1 MKHSKIYQHENTG
14 KELIPPFLKGELG
27 NTIHLHSW
35 SRERVPEYIWLG
47 LLRDSC
53 ATKKEYFDKFYNLKE
68 YILNRFEEP
77 LDKFS
82 NILKMDKSNKK
93 ELFEIIVD
101 IFGPY
106 VLDSLIVVS
115 YFDDDIREIFYN
127 KDNNNDK
134 RILKIQ
140 EIVTKMYERYDE
152 FAMDVRYSV
161 IILKLNRVRFL
172 SNLKDSIM
180 IEALTKYPYM
190 DYDSPEMEL
199 YSTSLSSFEGMD
211 FSFNNSYEYSK
222 YFYEEMYLMTD
233 CNPMILSYEENVDY
247 EEIKEKMLE
256 LRKLLIKSKEITYDD
271 KRDVIIGNITYVYKM
286 IKEIISN
293 NLGNSIVSRF
303 VLRTISEIYVNIKFL
318 CLKSK
323 TEPKIWESFK
333 DYGNGKYKLIYKKIE
348 EGISTAKNCSHFN
361 SNILKLLS
369 NENKSEEFLK
379 VSFTN
384 FANKNTRQKF
394 IDVGEKD
401 LYDTYY
407 DYDTC
412 FSHGYWGAIRES
424 SLLFCDNA
432 AHNYHSVSDVE
443 CEQKLI
449 CCYSDLCFLLDKI
462 IKIMNEELGVE

>member
-1 MKHSKIYQHENTG
+1 MKHSKIKEHENTG
-14 KELIPPFLKGELG
+14 KELIPPFLKGEMG
-27 NTIHLHSW
+27 SIIQLHSW

-47 LLRDSC
+47 LLRNSC

-68 YILNRFEEP
+68 YILNKYEEP

-93 ELFEIIVD
+93 ELFEIIAG
-101 IFGPY
+101 IFGQN

-127 KDNNNDK
+127 KDNSNDE
-134 RILKIQ
+134 RILKLQ
-140 EIVTKMYERYDE
+140 EIVTKMYERYNE

-161 IILKLNRVRFL
+161 IILKLNKVRFL
-172 SNLKDSIM
+172 SNLMDSIM
-180 IEALTKYPYM
+180 VEAIKKYPYLE
-190 DYDSPEMEL
+190 YNSPEMEL

-211 FSFNNSYEYSK
+211 FSLNNNYEYSK

-233 CNPMILSYEENVDY
+233 CNPMILSFEENIDY
-247 EEIKEKMLE
+247 EKLKEKMLE
-256 LRKLLIKSKEITYDD
+256 LKKLLIKSNEITYDD

-286 IKEIISN
+286 INEIISN
-293 NLGNSIVSRF
+293 NLGNSIISRF

-318 CLKSK
+318 SLRSK
-323 TEPKIWESFK
+323 IEPKIWESFK

-348 EGISTAKNCSHFN
+348 EGISTAENCSHFN
-361 SNILKLLS
+361 SDILKLLS

-379 VSFTN
+379 VSFKN
-384 FANKNTRQKF
+384 FADKKVRQKF

-432 AHNYHSVSDVE
+432 AHNYHSVPDIE
-443 CEQKLI
+443 CQQKLI

>member
-1 MKHSKIYQHENTG
+1 MKHSKIKEHENTG
-14 KELIPPFLKGELG
+14 KELIPPFLKGEMG
-27 NTIHLHSW
+27 SIIQLHSW

-47 LLRDSC
+47 LLRNSC

-68 YILNRFEEP
+68 YILNKYEEP

-93 ELFEIIVD
+93 ELFEIIAG
-101 IFGPY
+101 IFGQN

-127 KDNNNDK
+127 KDNSNDE
-134 RILKIQ
+134 RILKLQ
-140 EIVTKMYERYDE
+140 EIVAKMYERYNE

-161 IILKLNRVRFL
+161 IILKLNKVRFL
-172 SNLKDSIM
+172 SNLMDSIM
-180 IEALTKYPYM
+180 VEAIKKYPYL
-190 DYDSPEMEL
+190 DYNSPEMEL

-211 FSFNNSYEYSK
+211 FSLNNNYEYSK

-233 CNPMILSYEENVDY
+233 CNPMILSFEENIDY
-247 EEIKEKMLE
+247 EKLKEKMLE
-256 LRKLLIKSKEITYDD
+256 LRKLLIKSNEITYDD

-286 IKEIISN
+286 INEIISN
-293 NLGNSIVSRF
+293 NLGNSIISRF

-318 CLKSK
+318 SLRSK
-323 TEPKIWESFK
+323 IEPKIWESFK

-348 EGISTAKNCSHFN
+348 EGISTAENCSHFN
-361 SNILKLLS
+361 SDILKLLS

-379 VSFTN
+379 VSFKN
-384 FANKNTRQKF
+384 FADKKVRQKF

-432 AHNYHSVSDVE
+432 AHNYHSVPDIE
-443 CEQKLI
+443 CQQKLI

>member
-1 MKHSKIYQHENTG
+1 MKHSKIKEHENIG
-14 KELIPPFLKGELG
+14 KELIPPFLKGEMG
-27 NTIHLHSW
+27 SIIQLHSW

-47 LLRDSC
+47 LLRNSC

-68 YILNRFEEP
+68 YILNKYEEP

-93 ELFEIIVD
+93 ELFEIIAG
-101 IFGPY
+101 IFGQN

-127 KDNNNDK
+127 KDNSNDE
-134 RILKIQ
+134 RILKLQ
-140 EIVTKMYERYDE
+140 EIVTKMYERYNE

-161 IILKLNRVRFL
+161 IILKLNKVRFL
-172 SNLKDSIM
+172 SNLMDSIM
-180 IEALTKYPYM
+180 VEAIKKYPYLE
-190 DYDSPEMEL
+190 YNSPEMEL

-211 FSFNNSYEYSK
+211 FSLNNNYEYSK

-233 CNPMILSYEENVDY
+233 CNPMILSFEENIDY
-247 EEIKEKMLE
+247 EKLKEKMLE
-256 LRKLLIKSKEITYDD
+256 LRKLLIKSNEITYDD

-286 IKEIISN
+286 INEIISN
-293 NLGNSIVSRF
+293 NLGNSIISRF

-318 CLKSK
+318 SLRSK
-323 TEPKIWESFK
+323 IEPKIWESFK

-348 EGISTAKNCSHFN
+348 EGISTAENCSHFN
-361 SNILKLLS
+361 SDILKLLS

-379 VSFTN
+379 VSFKN
-384 FANKNTRQKF
+384 FADKKVRQKF

-432 AHNYHSVSDVE
+432 AHNYHSVPDIE
-443 CEQKLI
+443 CQQKLI